1 MTDRRRSLRGR
12 RERPRR
18 TPRTAAADA
27 ANGRGGLLLVLG
39 GLLLV
44 LGGLLL
50 VLGGLLVVRGQP
62 GIGKS
67 ALHPFRHAT
76 LDRGLLER

>member
-1 MTDRRRSLRGR
+1 MTDRRGSARGR
-12 RERPRR
+12 RERPRW
-18 TPRTAAADA
+18 TP
-27 ANGRGGLLLVLG
+27 GRPRLV
-39 GLLLV
+39 
-44 LGGLLL
+44 

>member
-1 MTDRRRSLRGR
+1 MTDRRRSARGR
-12 RERPRR
+12 RERPRW
-18 TPRTAAADA
+18 TP
-27 ANGRGGLLLVLG
+27 GRPRLVVLG
-39 GLLLV
+39 GLLAWTPGRPRLV
-44 LGGLLL
+44 

>member
-1 MTDRRRSLRGR
+1 MTDRRRFARGR
-12 RERPRR
+12 RERQRWTPGRPR
-18 TPRTAAADA
+18 
-27 ANGRGGLLLVLG
+27 LV
-39 GLLLV
+39 
-44 LGGLLL
+44 

>member
-1 MTDRRRSLRGR
+1 MTDRRRSARGR
-12 RERPRR
+12 RERPRW
-18 TPRTAAADA
+18 TP
-27 ANGRGGLLLVLG
+27 GRPRLV
-39 GLLLV
+39 
-44 LGGLLL
+44 